1 MFRMGKGSDTAR
13 AAGLI
18 ALIVLFLGFTAYR
31 LMGGNSA
38 TKNEP
43 VAVVPMDLKSGDD
56 LQKVANLPHTTTGLQ
71 GESGTAVPGGATQ
84 QALNGAKKGDAY
96 SGPIP

>member
-1 MFRMGKGSDTAR
+1 MFRMGKGSDTAK

-31 LMGGNSA
+31 LMGGNSE
-38 TKNEP
+38 TKKEP
-43 VAVVPMDLKSGDD
+43 VAVVPLNLQSGDD
-56 LQKVANLPHTTTGLQ
+56 LTKVAGLPHTTSGLQ
-71 GESGTAVPGGATQ
+71 GGAATAVPGAATQ
-84 QALNGAKKGDAY
+84 QALNGIKQGDSY